1 MRIAVAIGGLLLLV
15 LAFGSWA
22 YGNRET
28 RLMWDQRYQSAF
40 SAYGRTVQYVDSEN
54 EDYGRQYPDFQ
65 RALDD
70 LEASATPYYGP
81 ADSWRRTVMVWEMR
95 LCQSTLDNYRDDAIA
110 VRRSA
115 DAGDLTKIGPVLDRS
130 RGEIDDVYHCAETGE
145 PDYAQR
151 ERTRR

>member
-1 MRIAVAIGGLLLLV
+1 MQRGSCKTLRSGTIQANRCRKRRFQVMRIAVAIGGLLLLV

-70 LEASATPYYGP
+70 LEASATPYY
-81 ADSWRRTVMVWEMR
+81 
-95 LCQSTLDNYRDDAIA
+95 
-110 VRRSA
+110 
-115 DAGDLTKIGPVLDRS
+115 
-130 RGEIDDVYHCAETGE
+130 
-145 PDYAQR
+145 
-151 ERTRR
+151 